1 MSRSLSRWLPK
12 LIIDATEY
20 SFTVR
25 LTLGAPNEA
34 FVSLAIL
41 VYHNRVWI
49 LRHQTRT
56 AFIVG
61 VLFSHITHLCE
72 QFSFGLISS
81 CLCEFA
87 EPCEHSTIRDVSLQ
101 LNTLGQVVGIGNCVL
116 SFAHLD
122 QGLFAVDEVLS
133 RSTLSRHTSR
143 LTAVSPIL

>member
-1 MSRSLSRWLPK
+1 MSRSLSRRLPK

-25 LTLGAPNEA
+25 LTLGRQMRP

-41 VYHNRVWI
+41 VYHDRVWI
-49 LRHQTRT
+49 LRHQT
-56 AFIVG
+56 I
-61 VLFSHITHLCE
+61 FSHITHLCE

-87 EPCEHSTIRDVSLQ
+87 EPCEHSTIRGVSLQ

-133 RSTLSRHTSR
+133 RSALSRHMSR
-143 LTAVSPIL
+143 LTAKAAT